1 MTNINFNLK
10 QILNESK
17 LRNPKSMQKS
27 EYFNY
32 LKTRSKLALFYRNY
46 FLYPKLCL
54 YLKGRVLDVGC
65 GIGDFVKFRKNTIG
79 IDINTEMV
87 EYCKMANLNVKEME
101 PNVIPFPDKSFEG
114 VVLDNVLEHIKNPQ
128 DLILEIKRVL
138 KEKNTLIVG
147 VPGISGYKADDDHK
161 VFYTK
166 ENLIKLFK
174 ENGFREIKT
183 FGAPINFHLLSS
195 YVRQYCIYSI
205 FKSNK

>member
-1 MTNINFNLK
+1 MQNI
-10 QILNESK
+10 
-17 LRNPKSMQKS
+17 

-46 FLYPKLCL
+46 FLYPKLCSHL
-54 YLKGRVLDVGC
+54 QGRVLDVGC
-65 GIGDFVKFRKNTIG
+65 GIGDFVKFRKDTIG

-101 PNVIPFPDKSFEG
+101 PNVIPFPDNSFEG

-183 FGAPINFHLLSS
+183 FGAPINFQFLCQAIL
-195 YVRQYCIYSI
+195 YI
-205 FKSNK
+205 

>member
-1 MTNINFNLK
+1 
-10 QILNESK
+10 
-17 LRNPKSMQKS
+17 MQKS

-87 EYCKMANLNVKEME
+87 EYCKMANLNVKKME
-101 PNVIPFPDKSFEG
+101 PNVIPFSDKSFEG

-166 ENLIKLFK
+166 ENLIKLLK
-174 ENGFREIKT
+174 KMDLVKLK
-183 FGAPINFHLLSS
+183 LL
-195 YVRQYCIYSI
+195 VRQLTFSY
-205 FKSNK
+205 